1 MPDTKAER
9 LARMSR
15 DISLL
20 QREAKKSG
28 LLTLA
33 FLLDMARL
41 ELALSRGVARMT
53 KKRTIVPARRR

>member
-1 MPDTKAER
+1 MPDTDAAQ

-15 DISLL
+15 DIALL
-20 QREAKKSG
+20 EREAKKRG

-41 ELALSRGVARMT
+41 ELALSRGLARMT
-53 KKRTIVPARRR
+53 KMRTIVPARRR